1 MLYISEDKI
10 PVFFK
15 RIEADECTINQLK
28 SIYLAN
34 EKSDDYMPALY
45 VDFDQK
51 ILYSMYNEPASY
63 EDYAMEG
70 WNTKYKN
77 FLEFIP
83 KDRCYWNEN

>member
-1 MLYISEDKI
+1 
-10 PVFFK
+10 
-15 RIEADECTINQLK
+15 
-28 SIYLAN
+28 
-34 EKSDDYMPALY
+34 MPALY

-51 ILYSMYNEPASY
+51 ILYSMYNEPVSY